1 MKFLSKKQGERV
13 VAAIRVAENQTSAE
27 IKVHIAK
34 NCSGD
39 PMDRAKEL
47 FMQLGLEK
55 TAQRNGILIYVASED
70 RKSAILGDMGIDQK
84 VGQDY
89 WQETLNEMVEMFKKG
104 KNAEGLCYAI
114 ESIGSQLKEHFPYQ
128 SDDVNELSDDIS
140 YEDDNA
146 DENNN

>member
-34 NCSGD
+34 TCEGD
-39 PMDRAKEL
+39 PMERAKEL
-47 FMQLGLEK
+47 FIQLGLEK

-84 VGQDY
+84 VGKNY
-89 WQETLNEMVEMFKKG
+89 WQETLNEMVEMFKRSE
-104 KNAEGLCYAI
+104 NAEGLCFAI
-114 ESIGSQLKEHFPYQ
+114 QSIGAQLKEHFPYQ

-146 DENNN
+146 DENKN